1 MFLVASAGAD
11 FIIDKEVASGSR
23 NVIGWTVLNRWFKKW
38 SLTLRKPSASF
49 VAVKSEHIDIPYLF
63 KCNAHP

>member
-23 NVIGWTVLNRWFKKW
+23 NVIG
-38 SLTLRKPSASF
+38 
-49 VAVKSEHIDIPYLF
+49 
-63 KCNAHP
+63 